1 MKQLSYRDFDNY
13 LKHFPDENG
22 RFGEYGG
29 AYLPP
34 QLVPAFKEIDDAYE
48 TICNSSKFISELRR
62 IRKEFQGR
70 PTPVYHCERLSKLL
84 GKCQIYLKREDLNH
98 TGAHKLNHCMGE
110 GLLAQYMGKKK
121 LIAETGAGQHGVALA
136 TAAAYFGL
144 ECDIYMGEVDI
155 AKQAPNVTRMKML
168 GARVIPV
175 SHGLKTLKEA
185 VDGCV

>member
-62 IRKEFQGR
+62 IRKEFQ
-70 PTPVYHCERLSKLL
+70 
-84 GKCQIYLKREDLNH
+84 
-98 TGAHKLNHCMGE
+98 
-110 GLLAQYMGKKK
+110 
-121 LIAETGAGQHGVALA
+121 
-136 TAAAYFGL
+136 
-144 ECDIYMGEVDI
+144 
-155 AKQAPNVTRMKML
+155 
-168 GARVIPV
+168 
-175 SHGLKTLKEA
+175 
-185 VDGCV
+185 